1 MGEFFRAGWSLLLYF
16 ALLAFLAVMSV
27 GEGRVRE
34 PRGGGGANG

>member
-1 MGEFFRAGWSLLLYF
+1 MGEFICAGWSLLLYF